1 MNARRIPELDGV
13 RGVAILLV
21 VFAHAT
27 DGVQPSYRGLWP
39 SLDSLGGFVGVQL
52 FFVLS
57 GFLITRLLLA
67 ERERTGALDLLAFY
81 KRRLQ
86 RLVPS
91 LVLVSAVA
99 AVVDPWSALR
109 AVTYTA
115 NIPVPPNGLGYMGHA
130 WSLAVEEQ
138 FYLAWPVLLVLA
150 GSRAWAVALAGIL
163 WTVATQ
169 QLSTVPDGWIYNL
182 LRWDAILAGCL
193 LALAG
198 MRLRPHWF
206 YAGLAVLVTYTLG
219 RYGTLERLD
228 YPLAT
233 LACVGVVGAAVDIK
247 WLGARWLQHV
257 GHISYAW
264 YLWHVLAMRA
274 DLPTLVT
281 LPASLV
287 LAEATYWLVDRRAQV
302 RRTSSRQPAVFHVKQ
317 EA

>member
-1 MNARRIPELDGV
+1 MKNERRIPELDGL

-27 DGVQPSYRGLWP
+27 DGVLPSYRGLWP

-57 GFLITRLLLA
+57 GFLITRILIA
-67 ERERTGALDLLAFY
+67 EREKRGRIDLLAFY

-99 AVVDPWSALR
+99 ALVDPWSALR

-115 NIPVPPNGLGYMGHA
+115 NIPVPPYGLGYMGHA

-138 FYLAWPVLLVLA
+138 FYLAWPALLVLS

-169 QLSTVPDGWIYNL
+169 QLSGVPDGWVYNL

-198 MRLRPHWF
+198 TRLRVHWF
-206 YAGLAVLVTYTLG
+206 YVGLAVLLTYTLG
-219 RYGTLERLD
+219 RFGELQRID

-233 LACVGVVGAAVDIK
+233 LACIGMVAAAADVK
-247 WLGARWLQHV
+247 WLGASWLRHV

-264 YLWHVLAMRA
+264 YLWHILVMRA

-281 LPASLV
+281 LPVSLV
-287 LAEATYWLVDRRAQV
+287 LAEATYWLVDRKAQV
-302 RRTSSRQPAVFHVKQ
+302 RRAARVALQTAEAPA
-317 EA
+317 